1 MSSAIAR
8 RRHRI
13 LAASVAAITA
23 LLAPPLLSISPH
35 LVWNA
40 TASAPIGL
48 YAILAPATA
57 RTGDMVL
64 ARTPASVRALAA
76 ARRYIPSNVPLIKRI
91 AAGPGDTVCAQG
103 FSIAIDGRQVARRR
117 AVDGRGRA
125 LPWWIGC
132 RTLKADECFLLMA
145 ESPDSF
151 DGRYFGPVPLSSI
164 LGRATLLWRA

>member
-1 MSSAIAR
+1 MSPAIPLRHRNILALGVSAIA
-8 RRHRI
+8 
-13 LAASVAAITA
+13 
-23 LLAPPLLSISPH
+23 LLLVPACLSIMPR

-48 YAILAPATA
+48 YAIQAPATA

-64 ARTPASVRALAA
+64 AWTPASVRALAA

-91 AAGPGDTVCAQG
+91 AAGPGDTICARG
-103 FSIAIDGRQVARRR
+103 FGIFIDGRHVAQRRL
-117 AVDGRGRA
+117 ADGRGRA
-125 LPWWIGC
+125 LPWWTGC
-132 RTLKADECFLLMA
+132 RMLRAGEYFLLMT
-145 ESPDSF
+145 ENPNSF